1 MMQTNAAHYRGN
13 DLALVRLWVHE
24 CMRIFHDR
32 LIFDEDR
39 EMFLNFLK
47 NGMKEF
53 TDYKEE
59 VLLETPLMYTAFV
72 SAAEGHEKS
81 YLPIKS
87 LDHLRGVLEQ
97 KLADFNENVSS
108 MNLVLFDQ
116 AMEHICRIARII
128 DLPVGNAL
136 LVGVGGSG
144 KQSLAKL
151 GSYILSYDVMRIIV
165 TTNYNMNDLKTDI

>member
-32 LIFDEDR
+32 LIFDEDH

-47 NGMKEF
+47 NGMKEI

-97 KLADFNENVSS
+97 KLADMQS
-108 MNLVLFDQ
+108 MKDHIKLIVDQ
-116 AMEHICRIARII
+116 GMP
-128 DLPVGNAL
+128 L
-136 LVGVGGSG
+136 
-144 KQSLAKL
+144 
-151 GSYILSYDVMRIIV
+151 
-165 TTNYNMNDLKTDI
+165 